1 MSGAD
6 LLPAAQPSAVAAAA
20 AAKVE
25 PSADPAAAA
34 PPPEQPPPE
43 QGRQDEAM
51 SVTTVPDEAVKQEA
65 AEPAGADGLHAAYL
79 GGPPQLPGLG
89 RGEVIMTPAQAK
101 QLKLQ
106 KGYTL
111 EPVMV
116 DPAVQDPPA
125 VVTGKRERKK
135 SNHFGNVLSQRV
147 RAAAHRR
154 GRGRGRRPALPG
166 GSGFGHCSG

>member
-1 MSGAD
+1 M
-6 LLPAAQPSAVAAAA
+6 LPAAPPSAVAAAA

-25 PSADPAAAA
+25 PSADQAAAA
-34 PPPEQPPPE
+34 PPSEQPPLE

-79 GGPPQLPGLG
+79 GGPPQQPGLPGLG

-111 EPVMV
+111 EPVLV
-116 DPAVQDPPA
+116 DPAAQDPPA

-135 SNHFGNVLSQRV
+135 SNHFGNVPSQCV
-147 RAAAHRR
+147 RAAPHR
-154 GRGRGRRPALPG
+154 RGRGRRPASPG
-166 GSGFGHCSG
+166 GRGCRYCRG